1 MDLRRKTLWRLLL
14 AGLCWWLLSSSPK
27 PMDALEQ
34 VRALG
39 MLRVA
44 TVNGPLTIYETAQ
57 GRAGFEF
64 DLVSGLAQH
73 LGVATRWLVYG
84 SLEEA
89 RDAVAL
95 GNAHL
100 LAAAWTPPPLAS
112 HELLTTQPYR
122 SAQYR
127 VAYHR
132 NLRQRPRKVA
142 DLAARDIWV
151 GQEALLHLLQEQV
164 PEANGRRSDQTAEIL
179 LERVA
184 REELPMV
191 LVDSDTLFIA
201 RRGYPGLREGP
212 AIGDPLDKVWA
223 VSADHGEALRRVAN
237 TYLRLIDVEGRLA
250 LLRDRHFQHLD
261 RLDSFSRNAF
271 RSRINTR
278 LPKYR
283 ALFEQAAARYGLDWR
298 FLAAV
303 AYQESSWDESAVS
316 ATGVRGLM
324 MLTRVTAR
332 EMKVRRRSDPAQS
345 VDGGARYFL
354 QLHARMPEEAPEPD
368 RTWMTL
374 AAYNL
379 GMGHLYDLRRLTAE
393 LGGEPNRWV
402 DLRDNLPKLM
412 QPRWYKSP
420 LMKYGY
426 ARGTEARAY
435 VGNIRAYYDLLRWLF
450 PEPGEKSLD
459 VEQPL
464 KPFAIRLPPEPR
476 ELPEILIP
484 AL

>member
-1 MDLRRKTLWRLLL
+1 M
-14 AGLCWWLLSSSPK
+14 
-27 PMDALEQ
+27 Q
-34 VRALG
+34 QIQALG
-39 MLRVA
+39 ELRVA
-44 TVNGPLTIYETAQ
+44 TVNGPLTIYETAD

-73 LGVATRWLVYG
+73 LGVDVKWQVYA
-84 SLEEA
+84 SLDEA

-100 LAAAWTPPPLAS
+100 LAAAWTPPPIPP
-112 HELLTTQPYR
+112 HDLLPTQPYR
-122 SAQYR
+122 SAQYQIALNR
-127 VAYHR
+127 SHK
-132 NLRQRPRKVA
+132 PKPKSTA
-142 DLAARDIWV
+142 DLAGSSIWV
-151 GQEALLHLLQEQV
+151 GQEALLHLLEQQA
-164 PEANGRRSDQTAEIL
+164 PTAQPHLSDQSAEVL

-184 REELPMV
+184 KRELPMA

-201 RRGYPGLREGP
+201 RRGYPELREGP
-212 AIGDPLDKVWA
+212 AIGEPLDKVWA
-223 VSADHGEALRRVAN
+223 VSVRDGDSLRKAAN
-237 TYLRLIDVEGRLA
+237 TYLRLIAVEGRLA
-250 LLRDRHFQHLD
+250 LLTDRHFQHLD
-261 RLDSFSRNAF
+261 RLDNYSQNAF
-271 RSRINTR
+271 RERVTSR
-278 LPKYR
+278 LPRYR

-303 AYQESSWDESAVS
+303 SYQESSWDETAVS

-324 MLTRVTAR
+324 MLTRQTAK
-332 EMKVRRRSDPAQS
+332 EMNVRRRSDPAQS
-345 VDGGARYFL
+345 VDGGARYFV
-354 QLHARMPEEAPEPD
+354 QLHARVAEDAPEPD

-379 GMGHLYDLRRLTAE
+379 GMGHLHDLRRLTAQ

-412 QPRWYKSP
+412 LPRWYKHKP
-420 LMKYGY
+420 VRYGY
-426 ARGTEARAY
+426 ARGNEARAY

-450 PEPGEKSLD
+450 PLPGEKSLD

-464 KPFAIRLPPEPR
+464 KPFALTLPQEPR

>member
-1 MDLRRKTLWRLLL
+1 LDLKRMTLWRLLL

-34 VRALG
+34 VQALG

-64 DLVSGLAQH
+64 DLVTGLAEH

-95 GNAHL
+95 GSAHV
-100 LAAAWTPPPLAS
+100 LAAAWTPPPIPP
-112 HELLTTQPYR
+112 HDLLTTQPYR
-122 SAQYR
+122 TAQYR

-132 NLRQRPRKVA
+132 DLKPRPHKVA
-142 DLAARDIWV
+142 DLNGRDVWV
-151 GQEALLHLLQEQV
+151 GQEALLHVLQVQV
-164 PEANGRRSDQTAEIL
+164 PEARSLRSDQTAEIL

-184 REELPMV
+184 RQELPMA

-201 RRGYPGLREGP
+201 RRGYPDLREGP
-212 AIGDPLDKVWA
+212 AIGQPLDKVWA
-223 VSADHGEALRRVAN
+223 VSAYEGEALRRVTN
-237 TYLRLIDVEGRLA
+237 TYLRLVDVEGRLG
-250 LLRDRHFQHLD
+250 LLHDRHFQHLD
-261 RLDSFSRNAF
+261 RLDGFSRNAF
-271 RSRINTR
+271 RKRVTTR

-283 ALFEQAAARYGLDWR
+283 HLFEQAAERYGLDWR

-303 AYQESSWDESAVS
+303 AYQESSWDELAVS

-332 EMKVRRRSDPAQS
+332 EMNVRRRSDPAQS

-354 QLHARMPEEAPEPD
+354 RLHARVAEEAPEPD

-379 GMGHLYDLRRLTAE
+379 GMGHLNDLRRLTAE

-412 QPRWYKSP
+412 QPRWYKSSY
-420 LMKYGY
+420 MKYGY

-450 PEPGEKSLD
+450 PEPGEKALD

-464 KPFAIRLPPEPR
+464 KPFALTLPPEPR